1 MLKSFQTAR
10 TKALASVTSTV
21 KALELP
27 VKYKVHLIPSGC
39 CWMVGSFGH
48 EKEHFKVSM
57 RVGELVLLPAVN
69 SAPADTN
76 HPYAG
81 HELPALN

>member
-1 MLKSFQTAR
+1 
-10 TKALASVTSTV
+10 
-21 KALELP
+21 
-27 VKYKVHLIPSGC
+27 
-39 CWMVGSFGH
+39 MVGSFGY
-48 EKEHFKVSM
+48 EKEHFKVLM
-57 RVGELVLLPAVN
+57 QVGELVLLPAVS